1 MSAERISPSARMTA
15 VTTTYPI
22 TRGNWVTVCGG
33 LTA

>member
-1 MSAERISPSARMTA
+1 MSAAKTSPSAKMTA